1 MCFWHAILVDLDFKP
16 AQEVQGS
23 NSYQLSQV
31 EISLVCIISGCW
43 VGSCLHGWLHL
54 KFVAVFSAGGDGR
67 WVYFEKPVFMFRE
80 ELKIPS
86 CYYFTAGTSPPPPLP
101 LLWIC
106 IHTHTHTHI
115 YLYILNLDIILCL
128 NHLRVSCKVMLPLP
142 LKGDST
148 VFSQSKDILLHNDP
162 N

>member
-1 MCFWHAILVDLDFKP
+1 MADEFILRNQFSYSEK
-16 AQEVQGS
+16 
-23 NSYQLSQV
+23 NSKSPV
-31 EISLVCIISGCW
+31 VTISLQEHHLLLPSPFSGY
-43 VGSCLHGWLHL
+43 
-54 KFVAVFSAGGDGR
+54 
-67 WVYFEKPVFMFRE
+67 VY
-80 ELKIPS
+80 
-86 CYYFTAGTSPPPPLP
+86 T
-101 LLWIC
+101 
-106 IHTHTHTHI
+106 HTHTHTHI

>member
-54 KFVAVFSAGGDGR
+54 KFVVVFSAGGDGR
-67 WVYFEKPVFMFRE
+67 WVYFEKPVFIFRE

-106 IHTHTHTHI
+106 IHTHTHTHAHI
-115 YLYILNLDIILCL
+115 FVYIKF
-128 NHLRVSCKVMLPLP
+128 RYYFVSEPFESKLQGDVALTS
-142 LKGDST
+142 KGWLHGI
-148 VFSQSKDILLHNDP
+148 FSEQGHSLT
-162 N
+162 